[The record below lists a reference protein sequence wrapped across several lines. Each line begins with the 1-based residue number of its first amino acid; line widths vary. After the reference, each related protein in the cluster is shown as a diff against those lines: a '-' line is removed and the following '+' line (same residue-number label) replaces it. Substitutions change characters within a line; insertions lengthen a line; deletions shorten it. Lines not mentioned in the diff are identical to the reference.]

1 MFIEIFLF
9 TVKIMNIKEFQ
20 GGVILENTEC
30 FNLSNVFDCGQCFR
44 WIKQPD
50 NSYIGVAKNKVI
62 RMASS
67 DNNITIFNTNL
78 QEFFEIWED
87 YFDLKADYRLY
98 QKRLS
103 VDSTMKK
110 AIAGGEGIRILRQDT
125 FEALISFIISASN
138 NIPRIMKIVDALCT
152 LYGEEIEFEGKT
164 YYSFPTAERMRG
176 VTAEDLAPIRSGF
189 RAKYIAD
196 AVEKVLDGRVNLQ
209 SLCTLPVNDAR
220 AHLMQINGV
229 GPKVAD
235 CVLIFGAGRLDVF
248 PVDTWIN
255 KAMKTLYP
263 EACNGVN
270 IRQAGENL
278 FGDICGLAQQYIFY
292 YARENKLEKTE

>member
-1 MFIEIFLF
+1 MCGEN
-9 TVKIMNIKEFQ
+9 MQIKEIP
-20 GGVILENTEC
+20 GGVVLCDTER
-30 FNLSNVFDCGQCFR
+30 FNLSHVFDCGQCFR

-50 NSYIGVAKNKVI
+50 GSYTGVARGRVLKLC
-62 RMASS
+62 AS

-87 YFDLKADYRLY
+87 YFDLKTDYAGFQERLRID
-98 QKRLS
+98 K
-103 VDSTMKK
+103 TMEN
-110 AIAGGEGIRILRQDT
+110 AISAGEGIRILRQDT

-138 NIPRIMKIVDALCT
+138 NIPRIMKIVDSLCT
-152 LYGEEIEFEGKT
+152 LFSDEIEYDGKIYHT
-164 YYSFPTAERMRG
+164 FPTPEKMQKLT
-176 VTAEDLAPIRSGF
+176 VEDLAPIRSGF
-189 RAKYIAD
+189 RAKYIVD
-196 AVEKVLDGRVNLQ
+196 AVKKVCDGSVNLEALKTMAA
-209 SLCTLPVNDAR
+209 SEAR

-248 PVDTWIN
+248 PVDPWID

-263 EACNGVN
+263 EACNGISV
-270 IRQAGENL
+270 REAGETL

>member
-1 MFIEIFLF
+1 
-9 TVKIMNIKEFQ
+9 MNIKEFN
-20 GGVILENTEC
+20 GGVILQNTDC
-30 FNLSNVFDCGQCFR
+30 FNLRHIFDCGQCFR
-44 WIKQPD
+44 WIRQTD
-50 NSYIGVAKNKVI
+50 GSYVGVARSKVI
-62 RMASS
+62 RVTSY

-78 QEFFEIWED
+78 QEFFDIWED

-103 VDSTMKK
+103 KDDIMEK
-110 AIAGGEGIRILRQDT
+110 AISEGNGIRILRQDT

-138 NIPRIMKIVDALCT
+138 NIPRIMKIVDNLCT
-152 LYGEEIEFEGKT
+152 LYGERIEYDGKT

-176 VTAEDLAPIRSGF
+176 VNAQELAPIRAGF

-196 AVEKVLDGRVNLQ
+196 AVEKVLNGTVNLE
-209 SLCTLPVNDAR
+209 SLSTLPVKDAR
-220 AHLMQINGV
+220 EQLMQINGV

-248 PVDTWIN
+248 PVDTWID

-263 EACNGVN
+263 KACKEVSV
-270 IRQAGENL
+270 RQAGENL

-292 YARENKLEKTE
+292 YARENKLEKME